1 MVKTSSIV
9 GFSTKGFDMFILYG
23 DKGENG
29 MDRRIQKSRQAIMD
43 AFMRLMSEKDFES
56 MTINQIAEEANVN
69 RGTVYLHFAD
79 KYDLRDQCVEAQL
92 NQLQLS
98 CMPEEG
104 LVLLTSKTA
113 LLRTFEYLE
122 QHASFYSIMLT
133 SKGSAVFR
141 NQLETM
147 FRQSLS
153 MVSISLD
160 RELNRDITVQFL
172 ISAGVGLLEWWIT
185 RSMPYPPSVMV
196 EQYWK
201 LLNKTAT
208 V

>member
-1 MVKTSSIV
+1 
-9 GFSTKGFDMFILYG
+9 
-23 DKGENG
+23 
-29 MDRRIQKSRQAIMD
+29 
-43 AFMRLMSEKDFES
+43 

-104 LVLLTSKTA
+104 LGLLTSKTA

-160 RELNRDITVQFL
+160 R
-172 ISAGVGLLEWWIT
+172 S
-185 RSMPYPPSVMV
+185 
-196 EQYWK
+196 
-201 LLNKTAT
+201 
-208 V
+208 

>member
-1 MVKTSSIV
+1 
-9 GFSTKGFDMFILYG
+9 
-23 DKGENG
+23 
-29 MDRRIQKSRQAIMD
+29 MDRRIQKSRQAIMN
-43 AFMRLMSEKDFES
+43 AFMKLMLEKDLES
-56 MTINQIAEEANVN
+56 ITINQIAEEANVN

-79 KYDLRDQCVEAQL
+79 KYDLRDQCVEDQL
-92 NQLQLS
+92 NQLQRS

-122 QHASFYSIMLT
+122 QNADFYSTMLT
-133 SKGSAVFR
+133 NNGSAVFR

-147 FRQSLS
+147 FQQSLS
-153 MVSISLD
+153 MKSITLD

-185 RSMPYPPSVMV
+185 RSMPYPASVMV
-196 EQYWK
+196 EQFWN
-201 LLNKTAT
+201 LLNRIQLQLFEENSVLKLEK
-208 V
+208 